1 MRFQYGIDHKV
12 DQDDL
17 VGSLSVMNATQIY
30 KQNKSIALIDQEKLQ
45 NATKFNKDDCCEI
58 TIAHP
63 ILEAATIIVSPSL
76 PRLGSNFWVNLFDVN
91 LLITWQSGLFEPI
104 KSLFDSKEIVSTI
117 TSKSLPFFIYAVQ
130 KFPLTS
136 SEKQELQDLKRL
148 LPLAAILFVKVE
160 SDQEDYSS
168 LHGREKVC
176 CHHMLH
182 QVQQNKMIRSRIG
195 SGDGPPAIGP
205 KIKRA
210 SSNCFTCSFDNSQF
224 FRWLKDVGLHGTG
237 HWTERANR
245 CMFLESSKRLHE
257 YIVPFIRR
265 QSRAYLLA
273 SITGM
278 QGKLPIIVTGWK
290 MLF

>member
-1 MRFQYGIDHKV
+1 MFHHLCLGLIQKCIKIISHD
-12 DQDDL
+12 
-17 VGSLSVMNATQIY
+17 SVY
-30 KQNKSIALIDQEKLQ
+30 
-45 NATKFNKDDCCEI
+45 
-58 TIAHP
+58 
-63 ILEAATIIVSPSL
+63 
-76 PRLGSNFWVNLFDVN
+76 
-91 LLITWQSGLFEPI
+91 FEPI

-136 SEKQELQDLKRL
+136 TEKQELQDLKRL

-182 QVQQNKMIRSRIG
+182 QVHQNQMIRSRIG
-195 SGDGPPAIGP
+195 SGGDGQPSF
-205 KIKRA
+205 KRA

-278 QGKLPIIVTGWK
+278 QGNFQLIRLI
-290 MLF
+290 

>member
-1 MRFQYGIDHKV
+1 MK
-12 DQDDL
+12 
-17 VGSLSVMNATQIY
+17 SVY
-30 KQNKSIALIDQEKLQ
+30 
-45 NATKFNKDDCCEI
+45 
-58 TIAHP
+58 
-63 ILEAATIIVSPSL
+63 
-76 PRLGSNFWVNLFDVN
+76 
-91 LLITWQSGLFEPI
+91 FEPI

-136 SEKQELQDLKRL
+136 AEKQELQDLKRL

-182 QVQQNKMIRSRIG
+182 QVQQNQMIRSRIG
-195 SGDGPPAIGP
+195 SGGDGPPSIGP

-278 QGKLPIIVTGWK
+278 QGKFPIIVTGLK
-290 MLF
+290 I